1 MPEFEHLRHKP
12 PTPLA
17 QPRELVLACA
27 PMRSN
32 VNLSNIVRTAGCC
45 GITRL
50 IACGSGKIDKTIARD
65 GAAFCFIDTAPT
77 ISDQSA
83 ALLALADLV
92 LDTFP
97 FNAGTTANDCLWM
110 GLPILTLSG
119 HGFASR
125 VCGSLARAAGL
136 PEAICNS
143 PDEYV
148 ERAVALGKNKAELQR
163 LKKHLESKRDTC
175 VLFDMESHVRHLE
188 ALYQQMW
195 KEFHDGR
202 RPRPDLTNLDVY
214 LDVGADAD
222 HDAVEVLA
230 IKDYREWYRERLTK
244 RHARCAIPEDRR
256 FWTAADIAQA
266 EAGDRNKPRGIVHE
280 EMSRSFIGCRPK
292 ARRCRGPCRPWRV
305 SRR

>member
-1 MPEFEHLRHKP
+1 MLF
-12 PTPLA
+12 
-17 QPRELVLACA
+17 
-27 PMRSN
+27 RS
-32 VNLSNIVRTAGCC
+32 
-45 GITRL
+45 
-50 IACGSGKIDKTIARD
+50 
-65 GAAFCFIDTAPT
+65 
-77 ISDQSA
+77 
-83 ALLALADLV
+83 
-92 LDTFP
+92 
-97 FNAGTTANDCLWM
+97 
-110 GLPILTLSG
+110 
-119 HGFASR
+119 

-266 EAGDRNKPRGIVHE
+266 EAGDAP
-280 EMSRSFIGCRPK
+280 PK
-292 ARRCRGPCRPWRV
+292 AAVAGSRPRTAAAKTKKR
-305 SRR
+305 SAR